1 MKISFNFGSG
11 KLILCEMKRINAFV
25 VALLSVCFVACRQQP
40 VPSGMEKAFGFEVG
54 KTTLE
59 EFYDLFPEDSYEYGL
74 SWISPGIDFL
84 GIEPSEK
91 ITVFLKEGTYRGTDY
106 HRIGLEFDN
115 RVLSEISFF
124 VHGSADQTDS
134 LIASFREEFA
144 QYYDCDYELP
154 ASMAGMDHLQVF
166 FNDGLTTLML
176 WRKDWSQAR
185 PDKYNPTTEVELA
198 IHIMNTG
205 MKKDWIKSNVQRRA
219 KKVRRK

>member
-1 MKISFNFGSG
+1 
-11 KLILCEMKRINAFV
+11 MKRINTFLV
-25 VALLSVCFVACRQQP
+25 VLLSVCLAACKQQP

-59 EFYDLFPEDSYEYGL
+59 EFCDLFPEDSYEYGL
-74 SWISPGIDFL
+74 SWISPGNDFF
-84 GIEPSEK
+84 GIEPEELIS
-91 ITVFLKEGTYRGTDY
+91 IFLKEGTYRGTAY

-115 RVLSEISFF
+115 RVLSEISFS
-124 VHGSADQTDS
+124 VHGSADQTDP

-154 ASMAGMDHLQVF
+154 ASKAGMDHLQVF

-176 WRKDWSQAR
+176 WRKDWSQAK

-198 IHIMNTG
+198 IRIMNTE
-205 MKKDWIKSNVQRRA
+205 MKKDWIKDVVQRRA